1 MRIVTLTTDLG
12 LKDHYVATI
21 KGQLISQFSKLH
33 IVDVS
38 HNVEPFNIAQAS
50 YFVNNI
56 IRDFPA
62 DSIHFIGVDSIPVI
76 NIDTPK
82 LNMYPIV
89 MKLKGQYFIGLDNG
103 FFSLLPDFHEAE
115 EIIQIHD
122 FSSKNALRYPIKN
135 IYIPTIL
142 AILNNTP
149 SASLGD
155 PIKTVRR
162 AFTTQA
168 ITEENLIKGSVA
180 HVDHYGNVIVNITE
194 NLFKKIGKGETF
206 TIYFRQSKY
215 FIERI
220 SDNYNEVPIGEKL
233 ALFNDNGL
241 LEIAIN
247 KGVKGNGGGASTLL
261 GLKVNDI
268 VRIEFH
274 PRGSK
279 DSIESLF
286 SKPQ

>member
-12 LKDHYVATI
+12 LEDHYVASL
-21 KGQLISQFSKLH
+21 KGQILSQNPNIHL
-33 IVDVS
+33 VDVS
-38 HNVEPFNIAQAS
+38 HNVEAFNIAQAS

-56 IRDFPA
+56 IKDFPEGT
-62 DSIHFIGVDSIPVI
+62 IHFIGVDCIPVI
-76 NIDTPK
+76 NINSPK
-82 LNMYPIV
+82 MNLYPII
-89 MKLKGQYFIGLDNG
+89 MLLKGQYFIGLDNG

-115 EIIQIHD
+115 AIVQIHD
-122 FSSKNALRYPIKN
+122 FSSKLALRYPSRH
-135 IYIPTIL
+135 IYIP
-142 AILNNTP
+142 AILDLINGKP
-149 SASLGD
+149 ISDLGD
-155 PIKTVRR
+155 NLTTVRR

-168 ITEENLIKGSVA
+168 TTDTNLIKGSVV
-180 HVDHYGNVIVNITE
+180 HIDHYGNVIINISE
-194 NLFKKIGKGETF
+194 NLFKSIGKGEAF

-220 SDNYNEVPIGEKL
+220 VDNYNEVPVGEKL
-233 ALFNDNGL
+233 ALFNNSGH

-247 KGVKGNGGGASTLL
+247 KGVKGSGGGASSLL

-268 VRIEFH
+268 IRVEFH

-286 SKPQ
+286 PN